1 MEASIS
7 NLNAA
12 NLIFPHQLFENSP
25 IAENG
30 FPVYLLEETLYFKQF
45 AFHKQKIA
53 FHRAT
58 MKWYTA
64 FLRSKNVEVIYIE
77 AANPLSDVRNMVA
90 DLKSK
95 KIETIH
101 YIDPTDNWLVQRVT
115 SAAAK
120 SGIQIIEY
128 RSPLFL
134 NSKEELVAFFQE
146 KKKKFFQTEFY
157 IQQRKIRK
165 ILVDNNNEPVGSA
178 WSYDVDNR
186 KKYPRKKEP
195 PHISY
200 PETNEFYEEAKNY
213 VQQHFND
220 NLGHLTKY
228 SFYPGDHASSKK
240 WLQDFLVTRFQ
251 EFGPYEDAIVKE
263 ESILHHSMLTPMLN
277 VGLITPQLII
287 DTVINYAE
295 QQDIPL
301 NSTEGF
307 IRQIIGWREF
317 MRGFYECKGSV
328 ARTKNYWN
336 FTRKIPKSFY
346 DGTTGIEPI
355 DSTIKKVLERGYCH
369 HIERLMVLGNFMLLC
384 EFDPND
390 VYQWFMELFIDA
402 YDWVMVPNVY
412 AMSQFADGGL
422 MATKPYIAGSNY
434 IMKMSNYEKGP
445 WQEIW
450 DALFWRFMH
459 VHRSF
464 FQQNPRLGMLLGNFD
479 KMEVEKRKA
488 LLNTGE
494 RFLKSLD

>member
-1 MEASIS
+1 MQAVNI
-7 NLNAA
+7 
-12 NLIFPHQLFENSP
+12 IFPHQLFEKSP
-25 IAENG
+25 VIENG
-30 FPVYLLEETLYFKQF
+30 LPVYLLEETLYFRQF

-58 MKWYTA
+58 MKWYAT
-64 FLRSKNVEVIYIE
+64 FLQSKNVEVIYIDSE
-77 AANPLSDVRNMVA
+77 NPLSDVQKMVA

-95 KIETIH
+95 NAKTIH
-101 YIDPTDNWLVQRVT
+101 YIDPTDNWLEQRLA

-120 SGIQIIEY
+120 TNIEIIQY
-128 RSPLFL
+128 SSPLFL
-134 NSKEELVAFFQE
+134 NSKEELAVFFKKE
-146 KKKKFFQTEFY
+146 KKKFFQTEFY
-157 IQQRKIRK
+157 IQERKKRK
-165 ILVDNNNEPVGSA
+165 ILVDDKNEPAGGT
-178 WSYDVDNR
+178 WSYDSDNR

-200 PETNEFYEEAKNY
+200 TETNEFYEEAKTY
-213 VQQHFND
+213 VQTHFNN
-220 NLGHLTKY
+220 NLGLLTKY
-228 SFYPGDHASSKK
+228 NLYPGDHAAAKK
-240 WLQDFLVTRFQ
+240 WLTDFLTTRFQ
-251 EFGPYEDAIVKE
+251 EFGHYEDAIVKE
-263 ESILHHSMLTPMLN
+263 ESILHHGMLTPMLN
-277 VGLITPQLII
+277 VGLITPQAII
-287 DTVINYAE
+287 DAVLEYAE
-295 QQDIPL
+295 QENIPL

-328 ARTKNYWN
+328 SRTKNYWN
-336 FTRKIPKSFY
+336 FNRKIPKSFY
-346 DGTTGIEPI
+346 NGTTGIDPV

-384 EFDPND
+384 EFDPD
-390 VYQWFMELFIDA
+390 EVYKWFMELFIDS

-459 VHRSF
+459 VHRGF
-464 FQQNPRLGMLLGNFD
+464 FQQNPRIGMLLGNFD
-479 KMEVEKRKA
+479 KMDNEKQKA
-488 LLNTGE
+488 LLNAAHK
-494 RFLKSLD
+494 FLQSLD